1 MLSWL
6 YRPILCVLLV
16 ASAIR
21 LNAGEHPV
29 PLEKN
34 TDAAKCLECHE
45 DKSKGAHVHSAI
57 AMGCTTCHEV
67 KVEKDTTNI
76 ELVSPKEEI
85 CFTCH
90 EKAKAKI
97 LHGPYDKGQCVLC
110 HDPHVSD
117 FDNQLRAS
125 GNALCLECHRDRQ
138 IAGGKVALFKTD
150 HELTEEEFQAIPKI
164 DLDPTLRFGHPF
176 GNHRVAD
183 APDLLHPGQKM
194 SCLTCHE
201 NHAADRDKLVRTV
214 EVNKQK
220 MDVCD
225 ACHNARS
232 DAAMAAAQKRADELE
247 AQRQKDQAQRNKG
260 QSSLPMGPPR
270 QENKEQK
277 DK

>member
-1 MLSWL
+1 MSWL
-6 YRPILCVLLV
+6 YRPMLLCAVLV
-16 ASAIR
+16 VSGVR

-45 DKSKGAHVHSAI
+45 DKSKGAHVHTAI
-57 AMGCTTCHEV
+57 SMGCTTCHEV
-67 KVEKDTTNI
+67 KVEKETTNV
-76 ELVSPKEEI
+76 ELVSPKEEL

-90 EKAKAKI
+90 DKPKAAT
-97 LHGPYDKGQCVLC
+97 LHGPYEKGQCVLC

-117 FDNQLRAS
+117 NDKQLRAA
-125 GNALCLECHRDRQ
+125 GNALCLECHRDRT
-138 IAGGKVALFKTD
+138 ISGKLSLFKTD
-150 HELTEEEFQAIPKI
+150 HEFTEEEFAQIPKI
-164 DLDPTLRFGHPF
+164 DLDPTLRMGHPM
-176 GNHRVAD
+176 GMHKVD
-183 APDLLHPGQKM
+183 GPDPVHPGQKM

-201 NHAADRDKLVRTV
+201 NHAAERDKLVRTV

-232 DAAMAAAQKRADELE
+232 DAATAAAQKRALELE
-247 AQRQKDQAQRNKG
+247 AQRQKKEELRNKG

-270 QENKEQK
+270 QEKKDEK